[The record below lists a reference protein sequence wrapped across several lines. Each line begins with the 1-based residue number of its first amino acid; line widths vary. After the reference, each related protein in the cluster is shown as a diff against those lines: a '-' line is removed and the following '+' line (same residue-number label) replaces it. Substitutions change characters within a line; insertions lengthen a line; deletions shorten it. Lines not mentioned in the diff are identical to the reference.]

1 MVSRLGKRA
10 DRESSNLRGSLAD
23 GEHAT
28 PGHDLPDSR
37 SPVPD
42 RVRSSVDRALEARP
56 VVVIGAGQAGL
67 SVAYYL
73 QRLGL
78 VPGRDLVILDRGPE
92 PGGAWQFRWEALR
105 LGSTHRVHDLPGM
118 ERIGLS
124 FASADRRRPAR
135 DVVREYYGRYEEEF
149 GLEVRRPEA
158 TRRVTSAS
166 FGDTGSPLVIET
178 DRATERA
185 RVLVNATGTW
195 GSPFVPYYS
204 GRDRFRGV
212 QIDTTEY
219 VRAADFAG
227 QQVLVVGGG
236 TSAIGFL
243 LELERVA
250 RSLTWATRRPVIY
263 RDGEQLAFESAVEA
277 VAEQD
282 RAARAGMPLPS
293 IVGGTG
299 VQRTRRVVAG
309 IERGVLR
316 ERGMFSAIEEDGVRW
331 PDGSFTRADA
341 IIWATGF
348 RPELRHLA
356 PLGLREREGGI
367 AVVDGAS
374 LTDPRVF
381 FAGYGPT
388 ASTIGANRSGRRI
401 ARAVI
406 ARLS

>member
-1 MVSRLGKRA
+1 M
-10 DRESSNLRGSLAD
+10 
-23 GEHAT
+23 
-28 PGHDLPDSR
+28 DSVA
-37 SPVPD
+37 PP
-42 RVRSSVDRALEARP
+42 RP

-73 QRLGL
+73 RRLGL
-78 VPGRDLVILDRGPE
+78 VPGRDLIVLDRGPE

-105 LGSTHRVHDLPGM
+105 LGSAHRVHDLPGM
-118 ERIGLS
+118 ERMGFS
-124 FASADRRRPAR
+124 FRTADHRRPAR
-135 DVVREYYGRYEEEF
+135 DVVREYYGRYEEEL
-149 GLEVRRPEA
+149 GLEIRRPESV
-158 TRRVTSAS
+158 RRVTSATPH
-166 FGDTGSPLVIET
+166 DTGSPLVVES
-178 DRATERA
+178 DRAVERA
-185 RVLVNATGTW
+185 SLLVNATGTW
-195 GSPFVPYYS
+195 GSPFVPHYP

-212 QIDTTEY
+212 QIDPTEY
-219 VRAADFAG
+219 VRAEDFAG
-227 QQVLVVGGG
+227 KQVLVVGGG

-250 RSLTWATRRPVIY
+250 RSLTWATRRPVVY
-263 RDGEQLAFESAVEA
+263 HDGEQLAMESAVEA

-282 RAARAGMPLPS
+282 RAARAGLPLPS

-309 IERGVLR
+309 IERGLLH
-316 ERGMFSAIEEDGVRW
+316 ERGMFSSIEEEGVRW

-367 AVVDGAS
+367 AVADGAS

-401 ARAVI
+401 ARAVV
-406 ARLS
+406 ARLP

>member
-1 MVSRLGKRA
+1 M
-10 DRESSNLRGSLAD
+10 
-23 GEHAT
+23 
-28 PGHDLPDSR
+28 DS
-37 SPVPD
+37 
-42 RVRSSVDRALEARP
+42 ALDPRQ

-73 QRLGL
+73 RRLGL
-78 VPGRDLVILDRGPE
+78 RPGVDFAVLDRGPRA
-92 PGGAWQFRWEALR
+92 GGAWQFRWEALR
-105 LGSTHRVHDLPGM
+105 LGSAHRVHDLPGM
-118 ERIGLS
+118 DRLGLS
-124 FASADRRRPAR
+124 FATADRRRPAR
-135 DVVREYYGRYEEEF
+135 DVVTEYYDAYERAYE
-149 GLEVRRPEA
+149 LDVRRPEA
-158 TRRVTSAS
+158 VRSAADATP
-166 FGDTGSPLVIET
+166 GDKGSPLRIET
-178 DRATERA
+178 DRAVEHA
-185 RVLVNATGTW
+185 RILVNATGTW
-195 GSPFVPYYS
+195 GSPFLPYYP

-212 QIDTTEY
+212 QLDTTEY
-219 VRAADFAG
+219 VRADDFAG
-227 QQVLVVGGG
+227 KQVIVVGGG

-250 RSLTWATRRPVIY
+250 RSLTWATRRPVDY
-263 RDGEQLAFESAVEA
+263 RDGEQLALESAVEA

-282 RAARAGMPLPS
+282 RAARAGRALPS

-309 IERGVLR
+309 IERGVLT
-316 ERGMFSAIEEDGVRW
+316 ERGMFSAIEADGVRW
-331 PDGSFTRADA
+331 PDGSYTRADA

-356 PLGLREREGGI
+356 PLGLREREGGV
-367 AVVDGAS
+367 AVADGAS

-401 ARAVI
+401 ARAVV

>member
-1 MVSRLGKRA
+1 M
-10 DRESSNLRGSLAD
+10 
-23 GEHAT
+23 
-28 PGHDLPDSR
+28 
-37 SPVPD
+37 
-42 RVRSSVDRALEARP
+42 DRASAQRS

-67 SVAYYL
+67 AVAYYL
-73 QRLGL
+73 RRLGL
-78 VPGRDLVILDRGPE
+78 ESGRDLVVLDRGPE

-105 LGSTHRVHDLPGM
+105 LGSAHRVHDLPGM
-118 ERIGLS
+118 DRMGLS
-124 FASADRRRPAR
+124 FSTADRRRPAR
-135 DVVREYYGRYEEEF
+135 DVVTEYYGAYERAYE
-149 GLEVRRPEA
+149 LPVRRPEA
-158 TRRVTSAS
+158 VRSVTSAIP
-166 FGDTGSPLVIET
+166 GDRSSALVIET
-178 DRATERA
+178 DRAVEHA
-185 RVLVNATGTW
+185 RLVVNATGTW
-195 GSPFVPYYS
+195 GSPFVPYYP

-219 VRAADFAG
+219 VRAEDFAG
-227 QQVLVVGGG
+227 KQVVVVGGG

-250 RSLTWATRRPVIY
+250 RSVTWATRRPVEF

-282 RAARAGMPLPS
+282 RAARAGRALPS

-316 ERGMFSAIEEDGVRW
+316 ERGVFRSIEEDGVRW

-356 PLGLREREGGI
+356 PLGLREREGGV
-367 AVVDGAS
+367 AVANGAS

-388 ASTIGANRSGRRI
+388 ASTIGANRSGRTI
-401 ARAVI
+401 ARAVV
-406 ARLS
+406 ARLP